1 MLGGAAAKIG
11 LIFQILDDVLD
22 VTATTEVL
30 GKPQGSD
37 VKLGKSTYV
46 TLMGLDGAQSKAQ
59 SLNDWVMDELSSV
72 RPDLTHTKTL
82 VQMLAGR
89 QS

>member
-1 MLGGAAAKIG
+1 M
-11 LIFQILDDVLD
+11 
-22 VTATTEVL
+22 L

-46 TLMGLDGAQSKAQ
+46 TLMGVEGAKAKAE
-59 SLNDWVMDELSSV
+59 SLNAWVMDELSSV
-72 RPDLTHTKTL
+72 LPELNHTKSL